1 MEYLCASAKATHEFS
16 FLLTAS
22 PRGPIPEPRDRT
34 INQLRQTR
42 GRNVHK
48 TVLYRGLPQ
57 PKPFCI
63 TPSNDS
69 TSPTNIQTKELCL
82 RKSERGPRIDLSKSE
97 GIRWHQVLED
107 GGVAPV
113 SRTQCDHL
121 TSNNF
126 RGVPRDTGV
135 PRHQRSP
142 ILPAFKTRGRTW
154 HPPGDCR
161 TSRAT
166 LIPMV

>member
-1 MEYLCASAKATHEFS
+1 MVGGVGGLLNGISVCIRDEFS

-34 INQLRQTR
+34 KNQLRQTR

-113 SRTQCDHL
+113 SRTQCDYY
-121 TSNNF
+121 T
-126 RGVPRDTGV
+126 
-135 PRHQRSP
+135 
-142 ILPAFKTRGRTW
+142 
-154 HPPGDCR
+154 
-161 TSRAT
+161 
-166 LIPMV
+166 